1 MHLHIRGFMKASLL
15 AMAVMGV
22 AGCGNL
28 SHQIAKDGSSAE
40 QLVWPQADHVNPL
53 NKGGTVPSL
62 ESLRAIHAGQN
73 KKQIAAL
80 IGYPHF
86 SEGVSWATREWNY
99 LFQLPTADGSEMQC
113 QYKVLYDKDKLAQ
126 SFYWEPAACA
136 ELLNPEPV
144 VVETAAAEAPL
155 TMTLAADAL
164 FDFNNGEIKAEGQA
178 ALDQLAERILQQGD
192 SVESVRILGYTD
204 RLGDEG
210 YNRLLSQQRAY
221 SALQYLASKGVPEQL
236 MTAAGLGEANPVSK
250 DCTDASHAAL
260 VACLAPDRRIEVQ
273 VFGRGK

>member
-15 AMAVMGV
+15 AMAVIGV

-40 QLVWPQADHVNPL
+40 QLVWPKPDDTTPMH
-53 NKGGTVPSL
+53 KGGTSPSL

-73 KKQIAAL
+73 KKQISAL

-86 SEGVSWATREWNY
+86 SEGVSFHSREWNY
-99 LFQLPTADGSEMQC
+99 LFHLPTADGGEMQC

-136 ELLNPEPV
+136 ELLEQKPAV
-144 VVETAAAEAPL
+144 AAAPAME
-155 TMTLAADAL
+155 TFTLSADAL
-164 FDFNNGEIKAEGQA
+164 FDFDKADIKSEGLA
-178 ALDQLAERILQQGD
+178 SLDQLAEQIQQRGD
-192 SVESVRILGYTD
+192 QVESIRILGYTD
-204 RLGDEG
+204 MLGDEG

-221 SALQYLASKGVPEQL
+221 AALKYLASKGVPEAL
-236 MTAAGLGEANPVSK
+236 MTAAGLGE
-250 DCTDASHAAL
+250 DAPLKLNCQQTSHDAL
-260 VACLAPDRRIEVQ
+260 VACLAPNRRIDVQ
-273 VFGRGK
+273 VFGHGE